1 MCNAQI
7 GRFSGVL
14 TLPVD
19 KTAMEGLATFR
30 VAPNGYR
37 NDSALGEK
45 SNEMCFDICF
55 YNRI

>member
-55 YNRI
+55 